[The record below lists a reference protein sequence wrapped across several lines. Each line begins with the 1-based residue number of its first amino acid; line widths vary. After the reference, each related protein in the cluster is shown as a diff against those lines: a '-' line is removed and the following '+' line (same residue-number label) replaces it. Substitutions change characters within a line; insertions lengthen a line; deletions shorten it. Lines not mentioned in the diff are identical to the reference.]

1 MGLSPCVGQGAAV
14 GVIPPPC
21 PLRGLVHRGV
31 RRRGFD
37 QHLVSAAGS
46 RASWMYESWRC
57 GSARFLSSSSSL
69 QLLRSTAHLT
79 PRARRSQEALQ
90 TLRREISL
98 ADRVLLYRAR
108 PLPAEHEVTAFLTH
122 LATHRHV
129 SASTQNQALS
139 ALLFLYRYVLGCE
152 LGDLDAVRAKR
163 HRKVPVVLT
172 RTEVQQAL
180 EHLQGPGR
188 LVVLILYG
196 SGLRLREGLQLRVKD
211 LDFQYRQLMPSS
223 A

>member
-1 MGLSPCVGQGAAV
+1 MS
-14 GVIPPPC
+14 
-21 PLRGLVHRGV
+21 
-31 RRRGFD
+31 
-37 QHLVSAAGS
+37 
-46 RASWMYESWRC
+46 ESWRC

-79 PRARRSQEALQ
+79 PRASRSQEALQ

-122 LATHRHV
+122 LATKRHV
-129 SASTQNQALS
+129 STSTQNQALS
-139 ALLFLYRYVLGCE
+139 ALLFLYRHVLDRE

-172 RTEVQQAL
+172 RTEVQQVL
-180 EHLQGPGR
+180 EHLQGPAR
-188 LVVLILYG
+188 LVVLIIYS

-211 LDFQYRQLMPSS
+211 LDFQYRQVIVCDGKGGKSRVSMLPERLKIPLLRHLESVRRIHARDLRS
-223 A
+223 PADSL